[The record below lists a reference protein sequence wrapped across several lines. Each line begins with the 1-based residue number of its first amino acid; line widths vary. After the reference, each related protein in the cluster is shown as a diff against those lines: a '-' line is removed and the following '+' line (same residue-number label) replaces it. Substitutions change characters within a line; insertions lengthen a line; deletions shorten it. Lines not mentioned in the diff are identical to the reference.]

1 MDGSIKVS
9 QSYVYIRTNEL
20 CHAKNMVKL
29 GITSISPKIRE
40 YGYTT
45 YEHIKGHY
53 IAIYEIEKTK
63 LHFIDNL
70 LKYEFKKYNNYVNS
84 GTEYYHTDIIDKIEP
99 YLKSIKI
106 QYKIIDI
113 NKMDAIQREE
123 QFQNIKD
130 SLRKKGVLQKL
141 NDLLL
146 FKIMNKKIEDKKLSE
161 WHLRD
166 YQNEAISH
174 GYELL
179 LRDSRFYLNLPT
191 GGGKSF
197 IVYNIIRQLIQFDS
211 SLDLIL
217 IISPR
222 KIVNSQNI
230 SEKYTKLLQP
240 QVSNTYNYSD
250 GNKNIFKKFLKT
262 LTPNSSIINILI
274 ICTSSID
281 KIYNDVKDL
290 NMCIWFDEAHYGI
303 ESWLLPSKLFSS
315 KLFSSKEKETKEE
328 LKETKEELKET
339 KKELKETKEEL
350 KETKEE
356 LKAPKGKNKTLMPP
370 KEEKWLHI
378 GKYNIFTSASPDQ
391 NIIKANKDIFGELY
405 SPIKV
410 NELIK
415 SNWLCPI
422 VPYVYMENI
431 KKVNKIKFMLR
442 EFTDKHKNYGFSFH
456 NSRAN
461 AFELF
466 YFHYLEYTCGNTTI
480 KPYLLIGD
488 DFFSFTKKA
497 LTKEDDEIIKA
508 LSNIKLDYNYR
519 DIKEFE
525 SRSNSIGYVVAK
537 YSMGYDFNQL
547 DFIAFNDPKLSFKD
561 IIQCI
566 GRGIRPDQLG
576 LNGANLYKYLM
587 ILLPIYYDETSNDSE
602 SIKYRNIKKVLQYLL
617 YDVELNFS
625 DIWFVDRV
633 RRNTKI
639 SKAVKNSEDTDISG
653 DEADEYCYYKYDEHT
668 YDAKY
673 RKLGTINVLSTVLNL
688 LEEKKEEEKLE
699 IKNYDFTSSTIQAAT
714 LIFSGI
720 EHKPSKLK
728 YKTVRDVVYRL
739 IGDSSTIIQNAKIN
753 IVKENRTDKG
763 FEYMEDLQ
771 ISIQGVDSNT
781 CLYEIVNQC
790 KKNNITLKMQIKL
803 KNSEIINVEY

>member
-1 MDGSIKVS
+1 MNVSIKGS

-20 CHAKNMVKL
+20 CHTKNMVKL

-45 YEHIKGHY
+45 YEHIKGNY
-53 IAIYEIEKTK
+53 IAIYEIENTK
-63 LHFIDNL
+63 LRFIDNL

-123 QFQNIKD
+123 QFQTIKD

-141 NDLLL
+141 NELLL

-161 WHLRD
+161 WSLRE
-166 YQNEAISH
+166 YQNESIFH

-179 LRDSRFYLNLPT
+179 LRDSKFYLNLPT
-191 GGGKSF
+191 GGGKSY
-197 IVYNIIRQLIQFDS
+197 IVYNILKQLIQFDS
-211 SLDLIL
+211 DLDLIL

-230 SEKYTKLLQP
+230 SEKYTKILHKQAC
-240 QVSNTYNYSD
+240 NIYNYSN
-250 GNKNIFKKFLKT
+250 GNKNTFKTFLKT
-262 LTPNSSIINILI
+262 LTPKSSAINILI

-281 KIYNDVKDL
+281 KIYNDVKNL
-290 NMCIWFDEAHYGI
+290 NMCIWFDEAHYAV
-303 ESWLLPSKLFSS
+303 ESWIITP

-328 LKETKEELKET
+328 LKSIKAKEKKSTKD
-339 KKELKETKEEL
+339 
-350 KETKEE
+350 
-356 LKAPKGKNKTLMPP
+356 
-370 KEEKWLHI
+370 EKWLHI

-391 NIIKANKDIFGELY
+391 NIIKAHEEIFGELY

-442 EFTDKHKNYGFSFH
+442 EFTDKNKNYGFSFH

-488 DFFSFTKKA
+488 DFFSFTKKTS
-497 LTKEDDEIIKA
+497 TKEDSEIIKA
-508 LSNIKLDYNYR
+508 LSNILLDYNYS

-525 SRSNSIGYVVAK
+525 RYSNSIGYVVAK
-537 YSMGYDFNQL
+537 YSMGYDFNLL

-587 ILLPIYYDETSNDSE
+587 ILLPIYYDETSNDAE

-617 YDVELNFS
+617 YDIELNFS
-625 DIWFVDRV
+625 DIWFVD
-633 RRNTKI
+633 RNTKI
-639 SKAVKNSEDTDISG
+639 SKAVKNSEDSNISG
-653 DEADEYCYYKYDEHT
+653 DDSGNEYCYYKYDEHT

-673 RKLGTINVLSTVLNL
+673 KNLGTINVLSTVLNL
-688 LEEKKEEEKLE
+688 LEKKEKELE
-699 IKNYDFTSSTIQAAT
+699 IKNHDFTSSIIQSAKIMF
-714 LIFSGI
+714 LGI

-771 ISIQGVDSNT
+771 ISTQGVDSNT

-790 KKNNITLKMQIKL
+790 KKNNISIQMQIKL
-803 KNSEIINVEY
+803 KNNNIINIEY